1 MPVKIEKIVIHRDV
15 DTDPDLSWL
24 GKYANQPAGPFT
36 IDRQERGDMGRNE
49 FRYFNCG
56 DNYKGSPAKE
66 MEEYCEQDY
75 KRAEAYNRGDWYM
88 VGIWAEAHILIQVG
102 KENHATCERIR
113 SGGLWGIESDSDE
126 CGCKGYHEQIAEE
139 QQVKLPPL
147 EDDLSLH
154 ETGFDSLA
162 FAILVARLED
172 DLGIDPFTIS
182 EDAAFPLTVGDF
194 VRAYENVPA

>member
-1 MPVKIEKIVIHRDV
+1 VFTKHRESAAPRLRKFTLPHYDAIE
-15 DTDPDLSWL
+15 
-24 GKYANQPAGPFT
+24 AF
-36 IDRQERGDMGRNE
+36 NE
-49 FRYFNCG
+49 KARRSMSVRLRIIAAM
-56 DNYKGSPAKE
+56 K
-66 MEEYCEQDY
+66 
-75 KRAEAYNRGDWYM
+75 
-88 VGIWAEAHILIQVG
+88 QV
-102 KENHATCERIR
+102 
-113 SGGLWGIESDSDE
+113 
-126 CGCKGYHEQIAEE
+126 AEE

-147 EDDLSLH
+147 TDELSLH